1 MLVRTVLLALLA
13 IGVYSELDLDHESGA
28 LNYLL
33 TEGLRVNPVLVEEE
47 TLSEESRRFISAKYD
62 SLVRLVGQRQRAV
75 SSRTKRSLDVDP
87 KTNSII
93 IKTEK
98 VVPIKDADDFRLFQS
113 LNSTLAASLE
123 NGNSI
128 VLYRYLNGS
137 FKDIHHS
144 PMEYN
149 TNLVVA
155 STEDGGALIVVGT
168 GDFITIFQ
176 FNLEQGK
183 LEKIQHVEAPA
194 SKHVALWKQG
204 ESVYLSATDRT
215 GRITVFRW
223 LGRHFDRLQEIQLS
237 HVKKTVHFSFH
248 DSDYLAAVNEEVVE
262 GEKTFSE
269 ILKFDV
275 HSGKFKPYQRL
286 LTKACTDIKYFT
298 CKLHNT
304 YHHFLIVSQV
314 VNAPGPSK
322 ENGISVIYKYDQDY
336 FVPFQSIATNAV
348 EWQPVQDLEEN
359 SALIAVTP
367 EGLQG
372 FQFDGWYFFESRLIA
387 DNEEVADLNF
397 QNIKALHTFD
407 FFGQEL
413 LVLACQYCS
422 QSISLYSVNFTQYST
437 LEDESSELLS
447 WCTNK
452 LQELSNSLE
461 PPMLAARLR
470 GDLNEE
476 FFEDEDPKRQMAAA
490 LSKASLV
497 LDGIE
502 ETLKDL
508 IVNADVLEA
517 DTLIFNNDTQVN
529 GLQVAAVNALE
540 VDDVLDKVL
549 DIAEGFS
556 VNNSMNF
563 TVVVTENSLSLSTL
577 NGSPLEEYVSLRKD
591 LMLEEF
597 TVQGPVAFQSGLLI
611 GNHTINDVEITE
623 KNLLLKEGD
632 QDFSENLSV
641 DELRVN
647 ELTSNNLNC
656 FALDS
661 LSDNGEE
668 IFNIGALKVKH
679 LSIGGLLN
687 NVDIKSLAKRGL
699 RKSGNQFWE
708 TPLSFNSLEVEEL
721 QIKELSG
728 KLIPQNLVPINAGQY
743 HVHQDVTFTK
753 DLRTNRLDAG
763 QSLNNIA
770 VKCNGLLDVLLIDS
784 PEQQEIPA
792 RKSFTNLTLKRR
804 YSPLIIDESPCEIL
818 NDLRI
823 NGSVKLSKRL
833 KVRDLKPANSSG
845 SMGEVLA
852 NGIKLTDVEMPVH
865 LTFTQPLKVESIRV
879 DKINSLDP
887 NKWILGSSA
896 SPQVLTGHK
905 QFWGDIHLKGPVNVA
920 NMNNIDVGA
929 LENHTLRVE
938 GDQEIGGFWTV
949 ESLVANKGVL
959 ANKTQLPEGSRTSLR
974 IKGDLEARVNTSE
987 FTLQGLVNSNRLQD
1001 VLGNMVEKN
1010 TKYRVFGEKHFK
1022 DLHVQDLEIPEHSNI
1037 SKLLRTV
1044 TSGGE
1049 ITLKTDLDLFN
1060 NISIRRV
1067 QFKGRLNDLTRA
1079 DFDGLMHLDSNPEE
1093 TVLIPSDVKFKEL
1106 VVLGEV
1112 FVADNSINGQNLT
1125 AIEQDTVKIDEDHVF
1140 HSGVFEETVTV
1151 GDTLR
1156 LNGSVENLDLDFI
1169 VLQNGS
1175 RMVEIADIVFNDTL
1189 VVNGTLF
1196 LHGTANGVDLRKF
1209 CTFSQQREKSLK
1221 IFGKVV
1227 FAKGPKVFRFNNHNV
1242 KNLMKT
1248 LWFTD
1253 RAANITETLH
1263 MKNATFT
1270 QPLYVEKFVD
1280 DINLNLLSQNY
1291 LSKSKSQEI
1300 PASLTFSNVTFSNIS
1315 TTRLNTDAPI
1325 NGILLED
1332 LLSSMLLQST
1342 DQVFESVAN
1351 FEEAHFN
1358 NLTGSFTVNDLNL
1371 ETDVM
1376 RYDAQN
1382 AVTGRKVFQNLNIR
1396 ALKLPRNVKIQDV
1409 DVLDWLDNAVM
1420 NNGTFRISG
1429 KKVFN
1434 NATFKQGLSLRGTL
1448 NNQTFNENTIMLL
1461 NRPQN
1466 IAGKKAFFSDNQQ
1479 PITLRTVRVKGLVN
1493 GINLQQLV
1501 QNQTNR
1507 LRVLDEDFLQESVIF
1522 SQLNSNVSA
1531 LPTHNWEGLRR
1542 KFNQLLNMGRDLQKS
1557 LNEDSTIF
1565 KYFKQINKFDNV
1577 YEIFGLRCADGIFRL
1592 VAFTCTNG
1600 RNRFRTFQWETQTQA
1615 FTLIGEN
1622 PEFYLSKPIYM
1633 EQLTIGNQDYI
1644 FVQHPDRYDYQN
1656 YKYVYSGSLLELT
1669 NATHFKIKAEFHRN
1683 STESLTH
1690 FQSPA
1695 SNQTC
1700 LAFIGQ
1706 SLPGLD
1712 IYCYEA
1718 AQKSFYWAQRIDLDG
1733 IYKALA
1739 VEALDSVYLF
1749 LARHQHPLSH
1759 EPCIEVFQSTKKLSG
1774 FQPIQTIYEGVD
1786 LNGLAAATINGKPFV
1801 AFSFGYQESTVQSG
1815 RVTIRRLDLSSNQFK
1830 PLQDIPVP
1838 VPKGVHFITQA
1849 SFEPLLLIQTADRKA
1864 PLRTLSYDGVA
1875 GFREILRG
1883 SSLPISSKVRTVG
1896 NGHFVVALQEN
1907 RQTGS
1912 ILEAVAKGFSST

>member
-1 MLVRTVLLALLA
+1 
-13 IGVYSELDLDHESGA
+13 
-28 LNYLL
+28 
-33 TEGLRVNPVLVEEE
+33 
-47 TLSEESRRFISAKYD
+47 
-62 SLVRLVGQRQRAV
+62 
-75 SSRTKRSLDVDP
+75 
-87 KTNSII
+87 
-93 IKTEK
+93 
-98 VVPIKDADDFRLFQS
+98 
-113 LNSTLAASLE
+113 
-123 NGNSI
+123 
-128 VLYRYLNGS
+128 
-137 FKDIHHS
+137 
-144 PMEYN
+144 
-149 TNLVVA
+149 
-155 STEDGGALIVVGT
+155 
-168 GDFITIFQ
+168 
-176 FNLEQGK
+176 
-183 LEKIQHVEAPA
+183 
-194 SKHVALWKQG
+194 
-204 ESVYLSATDRT
+204 
-215 GRITVFRW
+215 
-223 LGRHFDRLQEIQLS
+223 
-237 HVKKTVHFSFH
+237 
-248 DSDYLAAVNEEVVE
+248 
-262 GEKTFSE
+262 
-269 ILKFDV
+269 
-275 HSGKFKPYQRL
+275 
-286 LTKACTDIKYFT
+286 
-298 CKLHNT
+298 
-304 YHHFLIVSQV
+304 
-314 VNAPGPSK
+314 
-322 ENGISVIYKYDQDY
+322 
-336 FVPFQSIATNAV
+336 
-348 EWQPVQDLEEN
+348 
-359 SALIAVTP
+359 
-367 EGLQG
+367 
-372 FQFDGWYFFESRLIA
+372 
-387 DNEEVADLNF
+387 
-397 QNIKALHTFD
+397 
-407 FFGQEL
+407 
-413 LVLACQYCS
+413 
-422 QSISLYSVNFTQYST
+422 
-437 LEDESSELLS
+437 
-447 WCTNK
+447 
-452 LQELSNSLE
+452 
-461 PPMLAARLR
+461 MLAARLR

-1151 GDTLR
+1151 GDTLG

-1175 RMVEIADIVFNDTL
+1175 RMLEIADIVFNDTL

-1221 IFGKVV
+1221 IFGKENWCDL
-1227 FAKGPKVFRFNNHNV
+1227 KIH
-1242 KNLMKT
+1242 
-1248 LWFTD
+1248 
-1253 RAANITETLH
+1253 
-1263 MKNATFT
+1263 
-1270 QPLYVEKFVD
+1270 
-1280 DINLNLLSQNY
+1280 
-1291 LSKSKSQEI
+1291 
-1300 PASLTFSNVTFSNIS
+1300 SL
-1315 TTRLNTDAPI
+1315 
-1325 NGILLED
+1325 
-1332 LLSSMLLQST
+1332 
-1342 DQVFESVAN
+1342 
-1351 FEEAHFN
+1351 
-1358 NLTGSFTVNDLNL
+1358 
-1371 ETDVM
+1371 
-1376 RYDAQN
+1376 
-1382 AVTGRKVFQNLNIR
+1382 
-1396 ALKLPRNVKIQDV
+1396 
-1409 DVLDWLDNAVM
+1409 
-1420 NNGTFRISG
+1420 
-1429 KKVFN
+1429 
-1434 NATFKQGLSLRGTL
+1434 
-1448 NNQTFNENTIMLL
+1448 
-1461 NRPQN
+1461 
-1466 IAGKKAFFSDNQQ
+1466 
-1479 PITLRTVRVKGLVN
+1479 
-1493 GINLQQLV
+1493 
-1501 QNQTNR
+1501 
-1507 LRVLDEDFLQESVIF
+1507 
-1522 SQLNSNVSA
+1522 
-1531 LPTHNWEGLRR
+1531 
-1542 KFNQLLNMGRDLQKS
+1542 
-1557 LNEDSTIF
+1557 
-1565 KYFKQINKFDNV
+1565 
-1577 YEIFGLRCADGIFRL
+1577 
-1592 VAFTCTNG
+1592 
-1600 RNRFRTFQWETQTQA
+1600 
-1615 FTLIGEN
+1615 
-1622 PEFYLSKPIYM
+1622 
-1633 EQLTIGNQDYI
+1633 
-1644 FVQHPDRYDYQN
+1644 
-1656 YKYVYSGSLLELT
+1656 KYVYSGSLLELT

-1739 VEALDSVYLF
+1739 VEALDSIYLF

-1849 SFEPLLLIQTADRKA
+1849 SFEPLLLIQQPTEKPRCA
-1864 PLRTLSYDGVA
+1864 P
-1875 GFREILRG
+1875 
-1883 SSLPISSKVRTVG
+1883 
-1896 NGHFVVALQEN
+1896 
-1907 RQTGS
+1907 
-1912 ILEAVAKGFSST
+1912 

>member
-1 MLVRTVLLALLA
+1 MYA
-13 IGVYSELDLDHESGA
+13 I
-28 LNYLL
+28 
-33 TEGLRVNPVLVEEE
+33 
-47 TLSEESRRFISAKYD
+47 
-62 SLVRLVGQRQRAV
+62 SLY
-75 SSRTKRSLDVDP
+75 
-87 KTNSII
+87 IYI
-93 IKTEK
+93 FIKTEK

-262 GEKTFSE
+262 
-269 ILKFDV
+269 
-275 HSGKFKPYQRL
+275 
-286 LTKACTDIKYFT
+286 
-298 CKLHNT
+298 
-304 YHHFLIVSQV
+304 
-314 VNAPGPSK
+314 
-322 ENGISVIYKYDQDY
+322 
-336 FVPFQSIATNAV
+336 
-348 EWQPVQDLEEN
+348 
-359 SALIAVTP
+359 
-367 EGLQG
+367 
-372 FQFDGWYFFESRLIA
+372 
-387 DNEEVADLNF
+387 
-397 QNIKALHTFD
+397 
-407 FFGQEL
+407 
-413 LVLACQYCS
+413 VLACQYCS

-753 DLRTNRLDAG
+753 GRFFGDLRTNRLDAG

-1196 LHGTANGVDLRKF
+1196 LHG
-1209 CTFSQQREKSLK
+1209 
-1221 IFGKVV
+1221 KVV

-1434 NATFKQGLSLRGTL
+1434 NATFKQGLRGTL

-1733 IYKALA
+1733 IYKAWQL
-1739 VEALDSVYLF
+1739 
-1749 LARHQHPLSH
+1749 P
-1759 EPCIEVFQSTKKLSG
+1759 QSTESLSWRS
-1774 FQPIQTIYEGVD
+1774 P
-1786 LNGLAAATINGKPFV
+1786 
-1801 AFSFGYQESTVQSG
+1801 
-1815 RVTIRRLDLSSNQFK
+1815 LDIKNPQSNQAAL
-1830 PLQDIPVP
+1830 PSEVP